1 MMANLNKLCVSLIL
15 VMGFTSF
22 TAHAQIDP
30 VSEGVNWQRTV
41 RVMSVIEP
49 FDSFNQMLQHDR
61 IGAQPDE
68 ILTRENIHFSNVAA
82 NFWEVFRDSLSEAIK
97 NDEINVYSV
106 RPAEI
111 RGQQNIYVKNEQ
123 IDSDQLPGY
132 LSDNFDRV
140 VSSQF
145 SGAAAQSAPFFFSNF
160 QNRIVRVSQAAPDFE
175 NLEDVN
181 LFQLELVFY
190 HDETGFGIKP
200 TTLIFAPALF
210 NSEADYED
218 NRPVEIFPH
227 DFAFMIDLQEESS
240 IAMLNEKGI
249 PFSGEKVVVPFHDL
263 LSLLQFDYFYYSV
276 SRQDLFTRSQR
287 DDNDLSL
294 EELRASV
301 KNYFNELIFEFTYG
315 QVPGWWIDSG
325 KGALTNGLF
334 EITDTY
340 RERIEG
346 SE

>member
-1 MMANLNKLCVSLIL
+1 MFSRLCIGMIL
-15 VMGFTSF
+15 VLGLGTF
-22 TAHAQIDP
+22 TAQAQIDP
-30 VSEGVNWQRTV
+30 ISDGVNWQRTV

-61 IGAQPDE
+61 IGARGDE

-82 NFWEVFRDSLSEAIK
+82 NFWEVLRDSISESIK
-97 NDEINVYSV
+97 NNEINVYSV
-106 RPAEI
+106 RPAEV
-111 RGQQNIYVKNEQ
+111 RGQQNIYVKNER
-123 IDSDQLPGY
+123 IENGELANY
-132 LSDNFDRV
+132 LSENFDRV
-140 VSSQF
+140 VASQF

-160 QNRIVRVSQAAPDFE
+160 QNRIVRVSQAAPEFE

-181 LFQLELVFY
+181 LFQLELIFY
-190 HDETGFGIKP
+190 NDETGFGIKP
-200 TTLIFAPALF
+200 TKLIFAPALF
-210 NSEADYED
+210 NSETDFND
-218 NRPVEIFPH
+218 DRPVEIFPPE
-227 DFAFMIDLQEESS
+227 FAFMIDLREDSS

-249 PFSGEKVVVPFHDL
+249 PFSGEKIVVPFHDL

-334 EITDTY
+334 EISETY
-340 RERIEG
+340 RDRMEG
-346 SE
+346 RE